1 MDPGSLALEAR
12 SLNHWATRE
21 IPALESWGLG
31 STGPGVQAW
40 GSSFLLFG
48 CLEPPSLPHLLVFL
62 DTDKSFHIPLCSP
75 CHCPFR
81 MLFLLN
87 LSWSP
92 PAPLLKG
99 TVGPCLPWFP
109 APLSEFLQCPL
120 VAASL
125 SVCGCQQQK
134 AKRAVFSV
142 LLPLHPISPLP
153 SILWTHASFWAPR
166 TFQSLT
172 PELLKIQACRPL
184 ILSLFTLSTLTCPLS
199 LSVDLWQMKRK
210 WPL

>member
-1 MDPGSLALEAR
+1 MCIIRKFVVWFDS
-12 SLNHWATRE
+12 
-21 IPALESWGLG
+21 
-31 STGPGVQAW
+31 
-40 GSSFLLFG
+40 SSFSPLLPGITLFLFLSEGLPLSSFPLFG

-92 PAPLLKG
+92 RAPLLKG

-109 APLSEFLQCPL
+109 APLSEFPQCPL

-125 SVCGCQQQK
+125 CVRGCQQAEVKEGCLQHL
-134 AKRAVFSV
+134 

-153 SILWTHASFWAPR
+153 SIL
-166 TFQSLT
+166 
-172 PELLKIQACRPL
+172 
-184 ILSLFTLSTLTCPLS
+184 
-199 LSVDLWQMKRK
+199 
-210 WPL
+210 